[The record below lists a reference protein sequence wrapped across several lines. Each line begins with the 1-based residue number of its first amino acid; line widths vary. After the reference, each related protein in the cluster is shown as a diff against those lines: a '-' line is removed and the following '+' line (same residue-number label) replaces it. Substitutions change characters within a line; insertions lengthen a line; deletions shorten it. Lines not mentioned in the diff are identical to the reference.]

1 MTELLGLGL
10 KRTDVSVWGSVLISS
25 LLGSECLSKEGHSA
39 QEELLGVS
47 VFNMPKSHEIPAQ
60 PRIGC
65 KTILDVG
72 DTSSPPPVLTKAQ
85 QLSSK

>member
-10 KRTDVSVWGSVLISS
+10 KRTDVSVWGFVLITS

-47 VFNMPKSHEIPAQ
+47 VFNIPKSHETPAQ
-60 PRIGC
+60 PRTGC